1 MADPSANGKIH
12 LALGIQSGLKQ
23 LTIITLG
30 FASGN
35 SQLFPA
41 LLNPSSQIV
50 FPVALVISHY
60 LYNVTT
66 ILLRHLQKTVVNGS
80 DRSCSHL
87 EDVKPCTVAHGLHP
101 RN

>member
-1 MADPSANGKIH
+1 MTDPSANRKIH
-12 LALGIQSGLKQ
+12 LTLGIQSGLKQ
-23 LTIITLG
+23 LTITLG

-60 LYNVTT
+60 LYINKYGRS
-66 ILLRHLQKTVVNGS
+66 IMKSCKMPNG
-80 DRSCSHL
+80 
-87 EDVKPCTVAHGLHP
+87 PI
-101 RN
+101 N